1 MLRHSLL
8 CPSVVNLALDVIYV
22 VVSRYNR
29 TPHTK
34 AVYRQNYI
42 KKKLWLNEI
51 HNICI
56 LRISADITY
65 DDSI

>member
-22 VVSRYNR
+22 VISRYNR

-34 AVYRQNYI
+34 AVYRQKYI
-42 KKKLWLNEI
+42 KKAMIKRNTQYL
-51 HNICI
+51 HPTG
-56 LRISADITY
+56 IS
-65 DDSI
+65 